1 MMKIILNESQYIN
14 LLTEY
19 GGNVHGLDNIIKYI
33 ITKSQ
38 AFIVQQILNKYQH
51 EGSLSI
57 ADKVQNLYTLYQNDI
72 DNNGWHLFEDD
83 TLNIN
88 EQELN
93 QNGIFN
99 LVKIQIYFMLS
110 KHSSGGFNS
119 DEIYKQKDGKYN
131 GVEIY
136 LEIGSFLSNP
146 YNENF
151 LTLKHELTHMY
162 QFLRMS
168 QKLGSAETANSSL
181 NNKYYN
187 SQMNDFV
194 NACSYYFSTIEQNAV
209 LNELYSLLE
218 QGNYNRYNYQEI
230 FNEDNSYNLF
240 LTRMIKLIT
249 YCKNNQ
255 SVAEEVFK
263 VVNSDAKAI
272 DCFPST
278 KGFTPQRYQKRLIQ
292 ALQSSLY
299 KFKKKT
305 QQIIGTY
312 LMDIYKKKEQ

>member
-1 MMKIILNESQYIN
+1 MKIILSESQYIN

-33 ITKSQ
+33 IIKSQ
-38 AFIVQQILNKYQH
+38 EFIVQQILNKYQH

-83 TLNIN
+83 TLSIN

-93 QNGIFN
+93 QQGIFN
-99 LVKIQIYFMLS
+99 LVKIKIYFMLS

-187 SQMNDFV
+187 SKMNDFV
-194 NACSYYFSTIEQNAV
+194 NSCSYYFSTIEQNAV
-209 LNELYSLLE
+209 LNELYTLLE

-278 KGFTPQRYQKRLIQ
+278 KGFTPQRYQKRLIN
-292 ALQSSLY
+292 ALQSSLN

-312 LMDIYKKKEQ
+312 LMDKYKKKEQ